1 MSAMQHAAMLLN
13 NLSWNIETYSIGLVI
28 LLMTADS
35 NQGDVRGLETDQ
47 R

>member
-1 MSAMQHAAMLLN
+1 MLLN

>member
-1 MSAMQHAAMLLN
+1 MSAMQHAAILLN

>member
-1 MSAMQHAAMLLN
+1 MLLN

-35 NQGDVRGLETDQ
+35 NQGEVRGLETDPK
-47 R
+47 